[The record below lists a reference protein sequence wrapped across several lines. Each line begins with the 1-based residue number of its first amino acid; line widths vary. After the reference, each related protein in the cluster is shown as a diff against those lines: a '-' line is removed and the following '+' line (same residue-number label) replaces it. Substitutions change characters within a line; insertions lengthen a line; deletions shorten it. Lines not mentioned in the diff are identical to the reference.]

1 LLYRKSDF
9 IFATANST
17 ENHCIHYNFE
27 GMKRKLEAELIS
39 IAHRILKLKNKSEL
53 AQLQQETLKLYEKI
67 SVLRFVEEHFS
78 EAKPTIGYAS
88 AEKEVEA
95 VYEAGENV
103 ATDALVENEAKEIKS
118 EVIENTSDDPLI
130 ENELAEIE
138 KEVIATDFSV
148 EDIVAELAS
157 EIEDETEVGHSDHEE
172 EFVDVAMEV
181 KEEIIEEVEITE
193 EEQELEFAPLFEI
206 AKEEV
211 PEIILP
217 KQITLEDFLSE
228 GHVEPIFV
236 RAEQFF
242 SNETTMTQTNPK
254 DEKETVVKVEVFET
268 KKMQFVIDHHEPK
281 SRSLNDSLSKS
292 INIGLNDRIG
302 FEKHLFGGSSED
314 LNRVLSQLST
324 YANFQEAND
333 FIEDMVKPDYN
344 EWSGKEEYAARFM
357 EIVEKKFS

>member
-1 LLYRKSDF
+1 
-9 IFATANST
+9 
-17 ENHCIHYNFE
+17 
-27 GMKRKLEAELIS
+27 MKRKLEAELIS

-78 EAKPTIGYAS
+78 EMKPTIGFAS

-95 VYEAGENV
+95 IYEAEENAEADILGENSAEEV
-103 ATDALVENEAKEIKS
+103 TKEEIRVEETEIDQTSAEVNDFPAEDNVEEVTSENEEES
-118 EVIENTSDDPLI
+118 EI
-130 ENELAEIE
+130 ENEEESVIDKE
-138 KEVIATDFSV
+138 KFVDE
-148 EDIVAELAS
+148 EPEL
-157 EIEDETEVGHSDHEE
+157 IEDVH
-172 EFVDVAMEV
+172 
-181 KEEIIEEVEITE
+181 EEVEE
-193 EEQELEFAPLFEI
+193 EAEVVEEPEVEFAPLFEI
-206 AKEEV
+206 SENEK

-236 RAEQFF
+236 RAEQVY
-242 SNETTMTQTNPK
+242 SNETTTTQTNPE
-254 DEKETVVKVEVFET
+254 DNKEIITKVEVVET
-268 KKMQFVIDHHEPK
+268 KKTQFVIDHHEPK
-281 SRSLNDSLSKS
+281 SVSLNDSLSKT

-324 YANFQEAND
+324 YANFSEAND

-344 EWSGKEEYAARFM
+344 NWTGKEEYEARFM